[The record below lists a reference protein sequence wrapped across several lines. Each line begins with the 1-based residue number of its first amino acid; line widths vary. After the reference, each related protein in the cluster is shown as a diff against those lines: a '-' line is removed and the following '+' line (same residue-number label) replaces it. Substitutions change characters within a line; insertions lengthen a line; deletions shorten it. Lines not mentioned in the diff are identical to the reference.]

1 MKFQLQAA
9 VEIDPQMR
17 LSGFTPIGGP
27 APPPATTPA
36 ATPMRRG
43 CHSVAIEA
51 LHEPPNTE
59 TYVRWCGRRGPRG
72 PLLPDCVQG
81 GPSLG
86 LPLILPLFV
95 ARFRVRSRQIASR
108 GARVDRPI
116 CWGFRRIP
124 EKKLVPRGG
133 IEPPTPPLPKAFS
146 TPNIVDHSACY
157 DAASLDCADFV
168 LGSASIVARKWSVLT
183 CV

>member
-9 VEIDPQMR
+9 VEINPQMR

-43 CHSVAIEA
+43 CHSVALEA
-51 LHEPPNTE
+51 LHEPPYTE
-59 TYVRWCGRRGPRG
+59 PYVRWCGRRGPRG

-81 GPSLG
+81 GPSPD

-95 ARFRVRSRQIASR
+95 ARFRVRSRRIASF
-108 GARVDRPI
+108 RVRVEGRD
-116 CWGFRRIP
+116 CWGFWRIRG
-124 EKKLVPRGG
+124 KKMVPRGG
-133 IEPPTPPLPKAFS
+133 IELPTPPLPRA
-146 TPNIVDHSACY
+146 HSNTLRHS
-157 DAASLDCADFV
+157 DIFLKV
-168 LGSASIVARKWSVLT
+168 LKLPFIGL
-183 CV
+183 